1 MRKKKIFLSLLCCLL
16 CAAAILTGVTLW
28 IRGTMPDYPDSLGS
42 DPNVTEK
49 ITGLY
54 LMRQAAQEPD
64 TLLVFGSSELK
75 TTDICSH
82 PANFFA
88 ERRCGKCGRPLSQND
103 PGEICFRCAVRESS
117 EDPQSFDKG
126 HACAGYG
133 AVEQSVIF
141 ALKYGSRPDIGDAL
155 GEILYDR
162 MVSEYGADVLAGM
175 YDLVTPVPTHR
186 DKRAVRGY
194 NHADLMGKSFA
205 RRAGLR
211 YDPETVIRTRPTIPM
226 KGLGPEARKANI
238 HGAFD
243 VRARRLPQIA
253 GARILLIDDIFT
265 TGATIDE
272 IARIL
277 KDAGASR
284 VDFLAFAAAGDM
296 IN

>member
-1 MRKKKIFLSLLCCLL
+1 MDGSWLRKLGNEVLDL
-16 CAAAILTGVTLW
+16 V
-28 IRGTMPDYPDSLGS
+28 YPPGLYCISCG
-42 DPNVTEK
+42 K
-49 ITGLY
+49 ITDDSRTYRLCNDC
-54 LMRQAAQEPD
+54 MAS
-64 TLLVFGSSELK
+64 VNWI
-75 TTDICSH
+75 TD
-82 PANFFA
+82 
-88 ERRCGKCGRPLSQND
+88 RRCAKCGRPLSPND
-103 PGEICFRCAVRESS
+103 PGETCFRCSVRESS
-117 EDPQSFDKG
+117 GSPQCFDKG

-141 ALKYGSRPDIGDAL
+141 ALKYGSRPDIGGTL

-162 MVSEYGADVLAGM
+162 MASEYGEDVLAGM

-186 DKRAVRGY
+186 DKQAVRGY

-205 RRAGLR
+205 KRAGLR
-211 YDPETVIRTRPTIPM
+211 YDPEIVKRTRPTLPM
-226 KGLGPEARKANI
+226 KGLGPEARMANI
-238 HGAFD
+238 QGAFD
-243 VRARRLPQIA
+243 VRARKLPLIA